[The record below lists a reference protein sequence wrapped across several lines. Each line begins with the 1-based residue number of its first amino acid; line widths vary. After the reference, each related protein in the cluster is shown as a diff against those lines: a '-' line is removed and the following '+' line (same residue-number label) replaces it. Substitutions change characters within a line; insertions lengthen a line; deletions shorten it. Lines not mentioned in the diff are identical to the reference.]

1 MPKHYTMQLKKR
13 NLVILLISIICFTY
27 SSRGQA
33 IENPGEYIT
42 AINNARA
49 EMDAKYMQ
57 YLSAAAHGRR
67 ARKVEKLRADV
78 LESIN
83 QSKYKTTD
91 LPKYKGD
98 NSLRQGSIDYI
109 TMCYRVFNEDYKK
122 IVDMEELAEQSF
134 DEMQAY
140 LLLQEMVTKKLT
152 EASDK
157 LHKTVMDFA
166 GKYNVK
172 IDETRSTL
180 GSKLDVA
187 GKLTDYTNAVFL
199 IFFKC
204 NWQDKE
210 MVTAM
215 NNKKV
220 NDVEQSRNS
229 LLRFANEGLS
239 ALDTLKT
246 FNGDPTLANAC
257 REALKFYKKLAETDV
272 PKLTDFYLKEEN
284 WAKTKKSF
292 EAKSAS
298 SRTQADIDAYNKGVN
313 EFNEAVNTFNKTN
326 NVVNKDRTQMLNN
339 WEVAQKK
346 FADAN
351 MPYYKG

>member
-1 MPKHYTMQLKKR
+1 LPKHNAMELKKR
-13 NLVILLISIICFTY
+13 NLVILLISFISFTL

-33 IENPGEYIT
+33 IENPGEYMT
-42 AINNARA
+42 AVYQART

-67 ARKVEKLRADV
+67 ARKVEKLRQEV

-98 NSLRQGSIDYI
+98 NTLRQGSIDYI
-109 TMCYRVFNEDYKK
+109 TLCYRVFNEDYKK

-134 DEMQAY
+134 DGMSAY
-140 LLLQEMVTKKLT
+140 LLLQEKITEKLT
-152 EASDK
+152 EASEK
-157 LHKTVMDFA
+157 LQKTSKEFA
-166 GKYNVK
+166 AKYNVK
-172 IDETRSTL
+172 VDETQSAL

-187 GKLTDYTNAVFL
+187 GKLNDYTNALFL

-204 NWQDKE
+204 NYMDKE
-210 MVTAM
+210 MTTAM

-229 LLRFANEGLS
+229 LLRFANEGLKGV
-239 ALDTLKT
+239 DTLKT
-246 FNGDPTLANAC
+246 FNSDPTLANAC
-257 REALKFYKKLAETDV
+257 RDVLKYYKKMTETDI

-284 WAKTKKSF
+284 FNKTKKAF
-292 EAKSAS
+292 ESKPAS
-298 SRTQADIDAYNKGVN
+298 SRTQADVDAYNKAVN
-313 EFNEAVNTFNKTN
+313 EYNEAINNFNKTN
-326 NVVNKDRTQMLNN
+326 NAINKERNQVMNT
-339 WEVAQKK
+339 WEAAQKK
-346 FADAN
+346 FQDAN
-351 MPYYKG
+351 MPYYRG